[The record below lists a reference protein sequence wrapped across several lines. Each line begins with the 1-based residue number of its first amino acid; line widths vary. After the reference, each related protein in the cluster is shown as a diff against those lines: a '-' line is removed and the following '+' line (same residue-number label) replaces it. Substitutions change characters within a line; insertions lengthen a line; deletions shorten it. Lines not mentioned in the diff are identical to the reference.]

1 MIAIIIGVVLFA
13 VSGGLMYYRKT
24 TLEKVM
30 NIKYHETTT
39 ANDVHDTYA
48 SIAESLGTGNYSEI
62 VELSGVCNT
71 DSPLVAEHSRQK
83 VVYFKATISREYET
97 QVQETD
103 SNGNTRWVTRRS
115 TETVSE
121 NEQSVPFYIDD
132 NSGKTIRVEMNG
144 ADKYTQQSV
153 NRFERDISEDYM
165 RLHQGTSWG
174 DQIMSFVSNTNY
186 NQSNTLGYRF
196 VEEIIPLGVRLY
208 VLGEASDRN
217 GELAVLKPRDKE
229 KTFIVSVKS
238 ETELLES
245 IEGNAKYSLWGAIAA
260 GVIGIGTILYGIL
273 VNK

>member
-245 IEGNAKYSLWGAIAA
+245 IEGNAKYSLWGAIGA
-260 GVIGIGTILYGIL
+260 GVIGIGAILYGIL